1 MQGVPSGSYTW
12 SNFKKQYA
20 LETLNLLNK
29 NPNSQNDLKKFWV
42 QSYSSISK
50 IHNSQMDVWC
60 FPRVWLNKEG
70 KLQVV
75 LAHSTAFVLNK
86 FICI

>member
-1 MQGVPSGSYTW
+1 MFQERLSCFSEDDLIQGVPSGSYTR

-29 NPNSQNDLKKFWV
+29 KPNSQNHLKKFWV

-50 IHNSQMDVWC
+50 MHNSQMDVWC
-60 FPRVWLNKEG
+60 FPRVWLNK
-70 KLQVV
+70 
-75 LAHSTAFVLNK
+75 
-86 FICI
+86 